1 MLHPGTVKIR
11 DASFL
16 ASANIVTGLPA
27 PVFAEIAFAGRS
39 NVGKS
44 SLMNGLVERKKLV
57 RTSGTPGCT
66 RALNLFRIQTLE
78 PEATI
83 DFVDLPGYGYA
94 RRSKTERKAWGQLI
108 EKFLVTR
115 PGLRAV
121 VCIVDVRRGFERDDR
136 ELIEFLDH
144 IGKRSIL
151 VATKLDKLPRNEQ
164 KLALQKVS
172 KPMGRPVHGVSS
184 IKRDGLE
191 KLWRTLLRA
200 ASIGETDGGKL

>member
-1 MLHPGTVKIR
+1 MKIR
-11 DASFL
+11 DATFL
-16 ASANIVTGLPA
+16 ASADIVTGLPA

-44 SLMNGLVERKKLV
+44 TLMNGLLERKKLV
-57 RTSGTPGCT
+57 RTSGKPGCT
-66 RALNLFRIQTLE
+66 RALNLFRIETLE

-94 RRSKTERKAWGQLI
+94 RRSKTERKAWGELI

-136 ELIEFLDH
+136 ELLEFLNH
-144 IGKRSIL
+144 IKLRSIL
-151 VATKLDKLPRNEQ
+151 VATKLDKLPKNEQ
-164 KLALQKVS
+164 KLAVQAVTKAI
-172 KPMGRPVHGVSS
+172 GRPVHGVSGV
-184 IKRDGLE
+184 KRDGLD

-200 ASIGETDGGKL
+200 ASIGETDGIKQKL